1 MAHRLNATEPDAAAA
16 PRLEMR
22 GVTKTFPGVRALDDV
37 DFTLRPGEI
46 HALMGGNGAGKTT
59 LLKVL
64 TGVHRAD
71 TGRILIDGR
80 AAAPRSPAD
89 ALRLGISTVYQEIN
103 LIPDLSIAENL
114 FLGRQA
120 TRLGWIRWREIKRR
134 AATAVSRLG
143 LAIDVTRPLGS
154 CSIAL
159 QQLVAIARAVDV
171 AARILVL
178 DEPTSSLDRR
188 EAQRLFDVMRRL
200 RGEGLGIIFVTHFID
215 QVYEVADGITVLRN
229 GRLVGSYDSQQLPRM
244 ALVEKM
250 IGRPLEAM
258 EAATEAGER
267 AVDVSAETPFVTAR
281 GLGRRHAIAPLDL
294 EIRRGEVAGLAGLL
308 GSGRTETARLLF
320 GLDRADSGE
329 IRVHGAATRLTS
341 PRRAIARGFG
351 MLPEDRQGQGL
362 VADLSLRANIILALQ
377 ARLGWVRTL
386 TRRRRAEIAEHFI
399 RTLGI
404 DTPDSEQPIRLL
416 SGGNQQKA
424 ILARWLA
431 TEPQLLIL
439 DEPTRGIDV
448 GTKAELEK
456 LIASL
461 RQDGMAILFISSEL
475 EEVVRDSQRVIVL
488 RDRRKVIELSGNAVT
503 AGTVMRAIAG
513 DGES

>member
-1 MAHRLNATEPDAAAA
+1 MAVRVNATESDPSAA

-22 GVTKTFPGVRALDDV
+22 GVTKAFPGVRALDDV
-37 DFTLRPGEI
+37 DFALRAGEI

-71 TGRILIDGR
+71 AGRILIDGR
-80 AAAPRSPAD
+80 PVAPRSPAE
-89 ALRLGISTVYQEIN
+89 ALRLGVSTVYQEIN
-103 LIPDLSIAENL
+103 LIPDLPIAENL
-114 FLGRQA
+114 FLGRQPA
-120 TRLGWIRWREIKRR
+120 RLGRIKWREIKRR
-134 AATAVSRLG
+134 AVTAVSRLG
-143 LAIDVTRPLGS
+143 LSIDVARPLGS

-159 QQLVAIARAVDV
+159 QQMVAIARAVDV

-178 DEPTSSLDRR
+178 DEPTSSLDER
-188 EAQRLFDVMRRL
+188 EARQLFGVMRRL

-215 QVYEVADGITVLRN
+215 QAYEVSDRITVLRN
-229 GRLVGSYDSQQLPRM
+229 GRLVGSYDTPELPRL
-244 ALVEKM
+244 ALIEKM
-250 IGRPLEAM
+250 IGRPLE
-258 EAATEAGER
+258 EAAAATTEDQR
-267 AVDVSAETPFVTAR
+267 AEVSSVETAFVAAR
-281 GLGRRHAIAPLDL
+281 GLGRKRAIAPLDL
-294 EIRRGEVAGLAGLL
+294 EIHRGEVVGLAGLL

-329 IRVHGAATRLTS
+329 IRVHGTPTRLSS

-351 MLPEDRQGQGL
+351 YLPEDRQGQGL
-362 VADLSLRANIILALQ
+362 VADLSLRENIILALQ
-377 ARLGWVRTL
+377 AKRGWARTL
-386 TRRRRAEIAEHFI
+386 TRRAQTEIADRYI
-399 RTLGI
+399 RALGI
-404 DTPDSEQPIRLL
+404 DTPDAERPIRLL

-431 TEPQLLIL
+431 TEPALLIL

-461 RQDGMAILFISSEL
+461 RQRGMAILFISSEL
-475 EEVVRDSQRVIVL
+475 EEVIRDSQRVIVL
-488 RDRRKVIELSGNAVT
+488 RDRRMVTELSGTDVT
-503 AGTVMRAIAG
+503 AGNVMRAIAG
-513 DGES
+513 DQRS